1 MPFSWLVRES
11 SSSVKG
17 QAGLKFIVGLGNPGP
32 RYRSTRHNVGF
43 LALERLAKKNRF
55 LFKPN
60 RFFKAF
66 IAEGKIHGHPVCL
79 AQPQTFMNLCGQAVL
94 ALVKRK
100 KAALGDLLIV
110 CDDVA
115 LPLGAVKVKA
125 KGSAGGHKGLASIIE
140 KLGTKDFTRLRLGI
154 GKDVINKDL
163 SEHVLSAF
171 KKDEL
176 AVLYKVLDEAVK
188 VMESWIAEGTD
199 KCMNLYN
206 KKIKSKEGVTHA

>member
-1 MPFSWLVRES
+1 MLFPWLVRES
-11 SSSVKG
+11 SLSGKG
-17 QAGLKFIVGLGNPGP
+17 QAGLKLIVGLGNPGL

-60 RFFKAF
+60 RSFKAF
-66 IAEGKIHGHPVCL
+66 IADGKIHGHPVWL
-79 AQPQTFMNLCGQAVL
+79 AQPQTFMNLSGQAVL

-100 KAALGDLLIV
+100 KAASSDLLIV

-115 LPLGAVKVKA
+115 LPLGAVKIKA

-140 KLGTKDFTRLRLGI
+140 RLGTKDFSRLRLGI

-163 SEHVLSAF
+163 SDYVLSTF
-171 KKDEL
+171 KKDEI
-176 AVLYKVLDEAVK
+176 AVLDKVLDEAVAI
-188 VMESWIAEGTD
+188 MEAWIAEGTD
-199 KCMNLYN
+199 SCMSLYN
-206 KKIKSKEGVTHA
+206 RKQN